1 MQPSTVAF
9 EAARREQADRRG
21 LRTRLFTRHVGLML
35 ARNTLVST
43 LVFGV
48 GLVVLW
54 VLVEQAHLSTV
65 LAAAVSFVV
74 ANTLHYAAGRSW
86 IFRGT
91 ERKVA
96 TGYVYF
102 LVNSGL
108 GLVVTV
114 LLFAAL
120 MRWTNIHYM
129 TARILISLFAGL
141 MMFLLNA
148 VFNFRRV

>member
-1 MQPSTVAF
+1 MPASTIAS
-9 EAARREQADRRG
+9 EAGDAERTVRPG
-21 LRTRLFTRHVGLML
+21 LRTRLFNRHVGLML

-43 LVFGV
+43 LVFGL

-54 VLVEQAHLSTV
+54 LLVEQVHLNPV
-65 LAAAVSFVV
+65 LSAGVSFVT

-91 ERKVA
+91 QRNVA

-102 LVNSGL
+102 LANSGL
-108 GLVVTV
+108 GLILTI

-129 TARILISLFAGL
+129 TARVLISLFAGL
-141 MMFLLNA
+141 MIFLLNA
-148 VFNFRRV
+148 VLNFRRV